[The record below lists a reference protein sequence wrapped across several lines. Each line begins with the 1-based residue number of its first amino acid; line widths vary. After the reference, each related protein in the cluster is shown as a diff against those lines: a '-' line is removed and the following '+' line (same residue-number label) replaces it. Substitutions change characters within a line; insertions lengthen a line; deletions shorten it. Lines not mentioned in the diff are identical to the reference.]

1 MDLLKGIVAILIGL
15 VILRI
20 SWHKQLVV
28 YALIVTDTKRI
39 IAQNPHADLDSDAD
53 FVKHQD
59 RYRGWLLI
67 VISSLCIIMYG
78 GGLVLASIL

>member
-1 MDLLKGIVAILIGL
+1 MDLLKGLVVILIGL
-15 VILRI
+15 VIMRI
-20 SWHKQLVV
+20 SWHKQLVA
-28 YALIVTDTKRI
+28 YALIITDTKRI
-39 IAQNPHADLDSDAD
+39 TARNPDADLDSDAD

-59 RYRGWLLI
+59 RYRGWLLA

>member
-1 MDLLKGIVAILIGL
+1 MDSLKGLVVILTGL

-20 SWHKQLVV
+20 SWHKQLVA
-28 YALIVTDTKRI
+28 YALIITDTKRI
-39 IAQNPHADLDSDAD
+39 TAQNPHADLDSDAD

-67 VISSLCIIMYG
+67 VISSLCITMYG